1 MTMLRKTALFATL
14 PLLVG
19 LWLTPL
25 ASAHARDWRP
35 RHQPA
40 WSYAAP
46 HHQVWRQGKHNRQYN
61 ETINRLDRQ
70 EREAQAQAY
79 RKYDGN
85 SQDIRYRERLAKID
99 RTYDSKRA
107 KVERNLNE

>member
-14 PLLVG
+14 PLLAG
-19 LWLTPL
+19 LGLTPL

-40 WSYAAP
+40 WSYGVP
-46 HHQVWRQGKHNRQYN
+46 HHQVWRQGEHNWQYN
-61 ETINRLDRQ
+61 EEINRLDRQ
-70 EREAQAQAY
+70 EREAQAY

-85 SQDIRYRERLAKID
+85 SQDVRYRERLANLD
-99 RTYDSKRA
+99 RTYDFKRD